1 MRCFL
6 EVLKDMHPGGWR
18 LVWGVAYAD
27 KCLDRSTWKF
37 QAVILRTKKV
47 VANCFSLN
55 NLLKGQVFG
64 LCNAFGICNPYLV
77 SLVTHWHTC
86 SVSNLLMCLKLH
98 GKWLK
103 LHGRWTMYY
112 VILARTYPRGGGR
125 TGCAPHKCLHPAG
138 RRPAGRW
145 LAGAHF
151 LWGLRMGLR
160 AQQNTT
166 IPSRGP
172 LERAR
177 IPRANGSLERPGA
190 SKSREKRHLWRPWGP
205 LELNGALGQQPIVS

>member
-112 VILARTYPRGGGR
+112 VILARTYPRGGGADGVR
-125 TGCAPHKCLHPAG
+125 AP
-138 RRPAGRW
+138 
-145 LAGAHF
+145 
-151 LWGLRMGLR
+151 
-160 AQQNTT
+160 QV
-166 IPSRGP
+166 PSPRGP
-172 LERAR
+172 QAR
-177 IPRANGSLERPGA
+177 WAMARGGPLPLRPKNGFKSPTKHHNPQQGPPGA
-190 SKSREKRHLWRPWGP
+190 S
-205 LELNGALGQQPIVS
+205 